1 MGKTVDFKKLV
12 NDMREAQ
19 KRYFKSR
26 MWKDLDNA
34 KKAEKAVDDFLAK
47 YNNPEPPKT
56 LFD

>member
-1 MGKTVDFKKLV
+1 MNKIDFKKLV
-12 NDMREAQ
+12 HDMRDAQ

-47 YNNPEPPKT
+47 YYRQEPEKT
-56 LFD
+56 LFDK

>member
-1 MGKTVDFKKLV
+1 MNKIDFKKLV

-26 MWKDLDNA
+26 MWKDLNDA

-47 YNNPEPPKT
+47 YYHPQPEKT
-56 LFD
+56 LFDE